1 MEINSKAHPA
11 ATTPLLP
18 VSNNPS
24 SNPNTSQ
31 AIIRWIAGLVLV
43 QLINVLLIIFML
55 GTFTIFCNSM
65 PLSLAPQPPNVQLN
79 SLFMSKFNTSSTTLG
94 ANWEMSLTV
103 ENPNLVTW
111 VRFNHV
117 KGSISYKGY
126 FVAISSVEPFEL
138 GLKESKMIR
147 LKILS
152 KMTGSEEDYHR
163 LGLPVVIMKWG
174 LDEMLTRQ
182 REDGAVRFNLQMFV
196 WATYKTGWWGE
207 QHVVMS
213 PQCLD
218 MKVELSPRNG
228 FGSWISGGPMSQ
240 ADIGNQNGGLIVTLN
255 PFEIYAYYKE
265 SEALSCASVDATLHI
280 PPRKQKTVQIKF
292 DSTGC
297 EGEQPYVEDRVMK
310 HLSEDKKKGY
320 LSFSLKMHIDA
331 SYGMKELLGM
341 GTQVALNPNCSGLK
355 VELLGSKG
363 TEGKMNGGHK
373 CSIPLPK

>member
-117 KGSISYKGY
+117 KGSISYKDY

-147 LKILS
+147 LKISS

-174 LDEMLTRQ
+174 LDEMLSRQ

-297 EGEQPYVEDRVMK
+297 EGEQSYVEDRVMK

-363 TEGKMNGGHK
+363 TEGKINGGHK

>member
-117 KGSISYKGY
+117 KGSISYKDY

-147 LKILS
+147 LKISS

-174 LDEMLTRQ
+174 LDEMLSRE

-341 GTQVALNPNCSGLK
+341 GNQVALNPNCSGLK

-363 TEGKMNGGHK
+363 TEGKINGGHK

>member
-117 KGSISYKGY
+117 KGSISYKDY

-147 LKILS
+147 LKISS

-174 LDEMLTRQ
+174 LDEMLSRE

>member
-11 ATTPLLP
+11 ATKPLLP

-65 PLSLAPQPPNVQLN
+65 PLSLAPQPPNVLLN

-117 KGSISYKGY
+117 KGSILYKDY

-147 LKILS
+147 LKISS

-174 LDEMLTRQ
+174 LDEMLSRQ

-228 FGSWISGGPMSQ
+228 FGSLISGGPMSQ

-363 TEGKMNGGHK
+363 TEGKINGGHK

>member
-1 MEINSKAHPA
+1 
-11 ATTPLLP
+11 
-18 VSNNPS
+18 
-24 SNPNTSQ
+24 
-31 AIIRWIAGLVLV
+31 
-43 QLINVLLIIFML
+43 
-55 GTFTIFCNSM
+55 M

-117 KGSISYKGY
+117 KGLISYKDY

-147 LKILS
+147 LKISS
-152 KMTGSEEDYHR
+152 KMARSEEDYHR

-174 LDEMLTRQ
+174 LDEMLSRQ

-196 WATYKTGWWGE
+196 WATYKTGWWGGTTCCNE
-207 QHVVMS
+207 PSV
-213 PQCLD
+213 
-218 MKVELSPRNG
+218 
-228 FGSWISGGPMSQ
+228 FGYEAEWE
-240 ADIGNQNGGLIVTLN
+240 AKLTFGNQNGGLIVTLNPFEIYAYYKESEALSLN

-320 LSFSLKMHIDA
+320 LSFSLKIHIDA

-363 TEGKMNGGHK
+363 TEGKINGGHK

>member
-43 QLINVLLIIFML
+43 QLINVLLIMFML

-117 KGSISYKGY
+117 KGSISYKDY

-147 LKILS
+147 LKISS

-174 LDEMLTRQ
+174 LDEMLSRQ

-228 FGSWISGGPMSQ
+228 FGSWISGRPMRCSVPV
-240 ADIGNQNGGLIVTLN
+240 LI
-255 PFEIYAYYKE
+255 
-265 SEALSCASVDATLHI
+265 S
-280 PPRKQKTVQIKF
+280 
-292 DSTGC
+292 
-297 EGEQPYVEDRVMK
+297 
-310 HLSEDKKKGY
+310 
-320 LSFSLKMHIDA
+320 
-331 SYGMKELLGM
+331 
-341 GTQVALNPNCSGLK
+341 
-355 VELLGSKG
+355 
-363 TEGKMNGGHK
+363 
-373 CSIPLPK
+373 